1 MNTILTLINNSSY
14 NNRFSI
20 RSLRLS
26 VRTRGFH
33 PRKRGSIPLGTAIIM
48 SFYVYM
54 LLSIDRQKNKTYVGY
69 TTNLERRIVQH
80 NTNKGAKSTKGYK
93 WKIIFKKKF
102 LSKSKALSFEF
113 FLKKDRKRRLLIL
126 NNYDKKS

>member
-1 MNTILTLINNSSY
+1 
-14 NNRFSI
+14 
-20 RSLRLS
+20 
-26 VRTRGFH
+26 
-33 PRKRGSIPLGTAIIM
+33 M

-69 TTNLERRIVQH
+69 TTNLERRIFQH